1 MAAQARRQQSSI
13 RELLHSPPVPAPARL
28 WHRFRCS
35 IRGVLHCLTDSASNF
50 RRRFGNAARGAPPAP
65 MAAPVG
71 FHRLRIRALPAPGRP
86 ERLKHR
92 RIRKAHFSGARPA
105 QARLKRRRICKLWG
119 FLTDT
124 LRRRNVIRRC

>member
-28 WHRFRCS
+28 WHRFHCS
-35 IRGVLHCLTDSASNF
+35 IRGVLHCLTDS
-50 RRRFGNAARGAPPAP
+50 RQTFGTGLATLLVAPPG
-65 MAAPVG
+65 APVG
-71 FHRLRIRALPAPGRP
+71 FHRLRIRALPAPSRP

-105 QARLKRRRICKLWG
+105 QARLKRRRIAKLWG